1 MVIENK
7 YWAKEIVQRT
17 KKRDDIVNN
26 RFNKNKIN
34 QLSLIVAQASASISD
49 LKTQLRTYLPQVP
62 SYQGPRSAMDAMA
75 QGTST
80 SSTTESI
87 VSKIV
92 RTSLAPDRVREKVEQ
107 SKNCKADESMISQ
120 HETLY
125 QDVITREYELITN
138 EINEIIND
146 LSKQNDE
153 DEASNAALIHYH
165 QLREKRL
172 KLEAEQSVYFF
183 IRAVRRERNQQSRRR
198 RRRNNPSGSYSNVGR
213 GLLSSVI
220 INEANTRLTEEY
232 HELFK
237 LDPRFIYNDPKTTS
251 RQRTTEVATLK
262 RKIENRLF
270 EKKVR
275 PGHPV
280 EQFIAALDKMLLKL
294 RDSSSIDK
302 HQTTLNNNNKQFFFG
317 LCTILI
323 RDIHLYLFCDFCGRL
338 RKQ

>member
-75 QGTST
+75 
-80 SSTTESI
+80 
-87 VSKIV
+87 
-92 RTSLAPDRVREKVEQ
+92 
-107 SKNCKADESMISQ
+107 
-120 HETLY
+120 